1 MIAMTLAEIAAATSG
16 TLVLRGD
23 ATEATTVRGL
33 SDTDSRKITPGDI
46 FFAKPGEVTDGH
58 LFAPAAVENGAAL
71 LIVERELD
79 LDVPQVVVA
88 DTVFAL
94 GALATEVVARVRA
107 LGRLRVIAV
116 TGSNGKTTTKNLL
129 REIFARRGNVVA
141 PIGSF
146 NNEVGAPTTFLQVT
160 EETDWLVAEMG
171 ASGIGHIERLA
182 KMARPDVGIVLMVG
196 LAHAGEFGGIDNVEL
211 AKSEMIE
218 ALGADGVAV
227 LNADDPR
234 VARMAAKAPGRVVWF
249 GRGSNAEVHA
259 DGVSVAG
266 DGTRFTLRV
275 PGEEPEEIHFPVIG
289 EHHVMNA
296 LAAAAAAHVEGVS
309 AAEVASVL
317 REVTRAERGRME
329 VLTREPLT
337 VINDAY
343 NANPNSMSAAL
354 RTLAQIAAE
363 GQRTVAVL
371 GPMSELGEYAVAEHD
386 KLGELAVRLNIDRI
400 VVVGRDARPLYLAA
414 IAQGSWNNEASFTED
429 ADAAYELLTSE
440 LRDGDLVL
448 VKSSNSAG
456 LMKLAD
462 RLGDYVKGRTS

>member
-1 MIAMTLAEIAAATSG
+1 MIAMTLAEIASATAG

-71 LIVERELD
+71 LIVEHELD

-88 DTVFAL
+88 DTVLAL

-107 LGRLRVIAV
+107 LGRLRVVAV

-129 REIFARRGNVVA
+129 RETFARRGNVVA

-146 NNEVGAPTTFLQVT
+146 NNEVGAPTTFLEVT

-171 ASGIGHIERLA
+171 ASGLGHIERLA

-196 LAHAGEFGGIDNVEL
+196 LAHAGEFGGIDNVER
-211 AKSEMIE
+211 AKSEMVE

-249 GRGSNAEVHA
+249 GRGANAEVRA
-259 DGVSVAG
+259 DDVSVAG

-275 PGEEPEEIHFPVIG
+275 PGEAPEQIHFPVIG

-309 AAEVASVL
+309 AAEVAAVL

-354 RTLAQIAAE
+354 RTLAQIATE

-371 GPMSELGEYAVAEHD
+371 GPMSELGEYAVTEHD

-462 RLGDYVKGRTS
+462 RLGEYVKGRIS